1 MNMIDSFFEQEDG
14 ARIFVEEP
22 RNMNSYA
29 KRLFSTG
36 TGERLLESCR
46 GCDQMIFTLRGKDVS
61 GTSAIEVVRSLE
73 RDDKE
78 YHSSGGPIRQY
89 LIWSLNRLNGSVP
102 PRDLDLS
109 DTLEDETLALDYLLL
124 LDEYGVGKIQ
134 EPV

>member
-1 MNMIDSFFEQEDG
+1 M
-14 ARIFVEEP
+14 
-22 RNMNSYA
+22 
-29 KRLFSTG
+29 T
-36 TGERLLESCR
+36 
-46 GCDQMIFTLRGKDVS
+46 FTLRGKDVS
-61 GTSAIEVVRSLE
+61 GRSALEVVRSLE

-78 YHSSGGPIRQY
+78 YHSCGGPIRQY
-89 LIWSLNRLNGSVP
+89 LIWSLSRLNGSVP